1 MPTGIVAQ
9 PNAGLRDRLQRIEA
23 RIAELR
29 DQIKAAQDDQARAQE
44 AYASLEDLATDSDQ
58 FKEAKE
64 ATRRVGELGDQL
76 AAMQS
81 EQVEVLRMLSP
92 NASASAIASQAG
104 GQAGPGVHERNP
116 HGWTADAVLTPEV
129 IEQLERYSGSS
140 TRMGTMRIGEVVTR
154 EDFAADIAPTANMRR
169 GDYYGILPQLQRP
182 LTLLD
187 LMPSGSMSGSNI
199 PYTQEGG
206 LFTGAAETAEGAMKP
221 EAEITFT
228 DAEAIARVIAAW
240 MKMQK
245 AALSDVPALRAVI
258 DQRLRYLVLRRLEA
272 QIINGN
278 GTAPNLR
285 GLLNTTGI
293 GTVAFNGAELVAD
306 QVLTGIT
313 NVLLADA
320 LADVIVM
327 HPLDW
332 AAVLKVKAPGDGH
345 YYGGGPFSVT
355 PQVMWGVNLL
365 ASAAMP
371 VGHVLVA
378 DMSIATTL
386 YVREG
391 IQVLFSDSD
400 GTDFRENRVTLL
412 GEGRFAL
419 PVWRPSAIVDVDIAA

>member
-1 MPTGIVAQ
+1 MPSGTVVQ

-29 DQIKAAQDDQARAQE
+29 DQIKAAQDDQAKAQE

-64 ATRRVGELGDQL
+64 ATRKVGELSDQL

-92 NASASAIASQAG
+92 NASAANIANQVGHVSNE
-104 GQAGPGVHERNP
+104 GVLSRNP
-116 HGWTADAVLTPEV
+116 HGWNADAVLTPEV
-129 IEQLERYSGSS
+129 VEQLERFAGSS
-140 TRMGTMRIGEVVTR
+140 SRMGTMRIGEVVTR

-169 GDYYGILPQLQRP
+169 GDYYGVLPQLQRA

-187 LMPSGSMSGSNI
+187 LMPSGSMTGSNI

-206 LFTGAAETAEGAMKP
+206 AFTAAAETAEGAAKP

-240 MKMQK
+240 MKIQK
-245 AALSDVPALRAVI
+245 AALSDVPALRTII

-285 GLLNTTGI
+285 GLLNTSGI
-293 GTVAFNGAELVAD
+293 GTVPFDADELIAD
-306 QVLTGIT
+306 QILTGIT
-313 NVLLADA
+313 TVLLADA
-320 LADVIVM
+320 LADVVIL

-332 AAVLKVKAPGDGH
+332 MEVLKAKAGDGH
-345 YYGGGPFSVT
+345 YYGGGPFSTT
-355 PQVMWGVNLL
+355 PQVIWGVNLL
-365 ASAAMP
+365 ASQAVP
-371 VGHVLVA
+371 QGHALTA
-378 DMSIATTL
+378 DLSIATTL
-386 YVREG
+386 FVREG

-419 PVWRPSAIVDVDIAA
+419 PVWRPSAIVDVDLAA

>member
-1 MPTGIVAQ
+1 MATGTAQ
-9 PNAGLRDRLQRIEA
+9 PNANLRDRLQRIEA
-23 RIAELR
+23 KIGEMR
-29 DQIKAAQDDQARAQE
+29 DEIKAATDEQMAAQQ
-44 AYASLEDLATDSDQ
+44 AYAGLEDLATDSTE
-58 FKEAKE
+58 FKEAKD
-64 ATRRVGELGDQL
+64 ATARVGALNDQL
-76 AAMQS
+76 AALQS

-92 NASASAIASQAG
+92 NTP
-104 GQAGPGVHERNP
+104 PGALANQLGAQEGVMQRNA
-116 HGWTADAVLTPEV
+116 HGWNADAVLTPEV
-129 IEQLERYSGSS
+129 IAQLERTAGSS
-140 TRMGTMRIGEVVTR
+140 SQLGTLRTGEIVTR
-154 EDFAADIAPTANMRR
+154 EDFAADLAPTANMRR

-187 LMPSGSMSGSNI
+187 LIPSGSMSGSNI

-221 EAEITFT
+221 EAAITWT
-228 DAEAIARVIAAW
+228 DTEAIARVIAAW
-240 MKMQK
+240 MKIQK
-245 AALSDVPALRAVI
+245 AALADVPAIRAVM

-272 QIINGN
+272 EIINGN

-285 GLLNTTGI
+285 GILNTSGI

-327 HPLDW
+327 NPLDW
-332 AAVLKVKAPGDGH
+332 AEVLKKKAPGDGH

-365 ASAAMP
+365 ASQAVP
-371 VGHVLVA
+371 VGHVLVG
-378 DMSIATTL
+378 DMSIGTTL

-419 PVWRPSAIVDVDIAA
+419 PVWRPAAFVDVDIAA

>member
-1 MPTGIVAQ
+1 MATNTAQ
-9 PNAGLRDRLQRIEA
+9 PDARLRERLQRIEA
-23 RIAELR
+23 KISEQR
-29 DQIKAAQDDQARAQE
+29 DEIKAATDEQMAAQQ
-44 AYASLEDLATDSDQ
+44 AYAGLEDLATDSPE
-58 FKEAKE
+58 FNEAKD
-64 ATRRVGELGDQL
+64 ATARVGALNDQL
-76 AAMQS
+76 AALQS

-92 NASASAIASQAG
+92 NAPASAIAAQAG

-116 HGWTADAVLTPEV
+116 HGWSADAVLTPEV
-129 IEQLERYSGSS
+129 VEQLERYSGSS

-187 LMPSGSMSGSNI
+187 LLPSGSMSGSNI

-206 LFTGAAETAEGAMKP
+206 LFTGAAETAEGAVKP

-272 QIINGN
+272 QVINGN

-285 GLLNTTGI
+285 GILQTTGI
-293 GTVAFNGAELVAD
+293 GTVAYNAAELVAD

-332 AAVLKVKAPGDGH
+332 AAVLKVKAGDGH

-365 ASAAMP
+365 ASQAVP
-371 VGHVLVA
+371 VGHVLVG
-378 DMSIATTL
+378 DMSIGATL
-386 YVREG
+386 FVREG

-419 PVWRPSAIVDVDIAA
+419 PVWRPAAFVDVDIAA

>member
-1 MPTGIVAQ
+1 MPAGIVAQ

-29 DQIKAAQDDQARAQE
+29 DQIKTAQDEQARAQE
-44 AYASLEDLATDSDQ
+44 AYASVEDLAADSEQ
-58 FKEAKE
+58 FKDAKE
-64 ATRRVGELGDQL
+64 ATRKVGALSDQL

-92 NASASAIASQAG
+92 NASASTLIAQVG
-104 GQAGPGVHERNP
+104 GKAGPGVHERNP
-116 HGWTADAVLTPEV
+116 HGWNADAVLTPEV
-129 IEQLERYSGSS
+129 VEQLERLAGSS
-140 TRMGTMRIGEVVTR
+140 SRMGTMRIGEVVTR

-169 GDYYGILPQLQRP
+169 GDYYGVLPQLQRA

-187 LMPSGSMSGSNI
+187 LLPSGSMTGSNI

-206 LFTGAAETAEGAMKP
+206 VFTEAAETAEGAAKP
-221 EAEITFT
+221 EAGITFT
-228 DAEAIARVIAAW
+228 DAEAFARVIAAW
-240 MKMQK
+240 MKIQK
-245 AALSDVPALRAVI
+245 AALSDVPALRAII

-285 GLLNTTGI
+285 GLLNTSGI
-293 GTVAFNGAELVAD
+293 GTVPYNGAELIAD
-306 QVLTGIT
+306 QILTGIT
-313 NVLLADA
+313 TVLLADA
-320 LADVIVM
+320 LADVVIL

-332 AAVLKVKAPGDGH
+332 MAVLKAKAGDGH
-345 YYGGGPFSVT
+345 YYGGGPFSMT
-355 PQVMWGVNLL
+355 PQVIWGVNLL
-365 ASAAMP
+365 ASQAVP
-371 VGHVLVA
+371 QGHALTA
-378 DMSIATTL
+378 DLSIATTL
-386 YVREG
+386 FVREG

-419 PVWRPSAIVDVDIAA
+419 PVWRPSAIVDVDLAA